1 MQSSFGEAF
10 KSGNLLILDGGTGTE
25 LERRGVPMHDD
36 AWSALAA
43 VTHPEILTEIHADY
57 IAAGADII
65 TTNTYAA
72 TSFVMDGIGR
82 AGQSPAVIRAS
93 IECAKEARERAGAAW
108 IGGAISGMAPGLDP
122 ARRPSPENSRK
133 SFAEAASM
141 LAGEGCDL
149 IILEMLRD
157 VDYAT
162 VQIEA
167 GKATGLP
174 VMAGVSV
181 VRGKNGGLVGR
192 PDAGLEFDLLDIAS
206 NISTLGVDIISVMH
220 TDLELV
226 LPALKQIR
234 SVWSG
239 PVAAYPHSGHFVM
252 PRWNFNT
259 VVSPG
264 EFASQSHEWRA
275 AGCQILGGCCG
286 ITPDHIKALRLEW
299 TPRAHSVN

>member
-1 MQSSFGEAF
+1 MKPSFRKAF
-10 KSGNLLILDGGTGTE
+10 TSGKLLILDGGTGTE

-43 VTHPEILTEIHADY
+43 ITHPEVLTEIHADY

-82 AGQSPAVIRAS
+82 VGQSPAVIRAS
-93 IECAKEARERAGAAW
+93 VDCAKEARERAGAAW

-122 ARRPSPENSRK
+122 ARRPSPENSRR
-133 SFAEAASM
+133 SFAQTASM
-141 LAGEGCDL
+141 LAAEGCDL

-157 VDYAT
+157 IDFTT
-162 VQIEA
+162 VQIEVA
-167 GKATGLP
+167 KETGLP

-181 VRGKNGGLVGR
+181 VRGKSGQLVGR
-192 PDAGLEFDLLDIAS
+192 PDAGLEFHLLDIAK
-206 NISTLGVDIISVMH
+206 NIAKLGVDIISVMH

-239 PVAAYPHSGHFVM
+239 PVATYPHSGHFVM
-252 PRWNFNT
+252 PRWNFSS
-259 VVSPG
+259 VVSPE
-264 EFASQSHEWRA
+264 EFAAQSHDWRA

-299 TPRAHSVN
+299 TLKTKSIN